1 MLAEEHLPVGSSR
14 PRIVVIVGPTASGK
28 SELAVRLAES
38 VNGEVVNADSMQI
51 YSGMEIG
58 TARPSSEE
66 LARVPHHL
74 YGTVSPEVNYTAAE
88 FFAEARE
95 IIAAIAA
102 RGKVPLIVGGTGLY
116 IRALLSGLADS
127 PPADE
132 SYRQELEA
140 YAALHG
146 PQALHDMLAEVDPL
160 SSARLHVNDRLR
172 IIRALEVFRQTGRS
186 FSALQQQ
193 HGFAENCYDSC
204 KIGIEVER
212 KTLYA
217 RIDRRVDA
225 MIAAGLFDEV
235 QGLLGQGY
243 SPALKSMG
251 AIGYREL
258 CAHLAG
264 RYSLDEAVALI
275 KRNSR
280 HYAKRQLTW
289 FKRDPEIN
297 WVEYPETFAKILNH
311 VIEFVS
317 GGNSHDESA
326 I

>member
-1 MLAEEHLPVGSSR
+1 MDEHLTAGSRR

-38 VNGEVVNADSMQI
+38 VHGEIVNADSMQF

-58 TARPSSEE
+58 TARPSAGQ

-74 YGTVSPEVNYTAAE
+74 YGTVPPEVNYTAAE
-88 FFAEARE
+88 FLAEARE
-95 IIAAIAA
+95 VIEAIAA
-102 RGKVPLIVGGTGLY
+102 RGSVPLVVGGTGLY

-132 SYRQELEA
+132 PYRQELEA
-140 YAALHG
+140 YAEQHG
-146 PQALHDMLAEVDPL
+146 PQALHDLLAEVDPE
-160 SSARLHVNDRLR
+160 SSARLHLNDRLR

-186 FSALQQQ
+186 FSAVQQQ
-193 HGFAENCYDSC
+193 HGFAESWYDSC

-217 RIDRRVDA
+217 RIDQRVDA
-225 MIAAGLFDEV
+225 MIAAGLFAEV
-235 QGLLGQGY
+235 QELLGQGY

-264 RYSLDEAVALI
+264 RYSLDEAIVLI

-289 FKRDPEIN
+289 FKRDQEIN
-297 WVEYPETFAKILNH
+297 WVEYPETFARILNH
-311 VIEFVS
+311 VIEFIS